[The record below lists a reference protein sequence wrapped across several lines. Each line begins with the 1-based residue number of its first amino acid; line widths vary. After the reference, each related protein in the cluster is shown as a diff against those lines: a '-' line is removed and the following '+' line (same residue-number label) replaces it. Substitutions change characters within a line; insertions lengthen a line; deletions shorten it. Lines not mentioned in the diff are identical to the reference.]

1 MACVDG
7 KVELM
12 EKENEEKLTAE
23 QKKVIN
29 EAVDKVFDEY
39 GEALRMLGND

>member
-1 MACVDG
+1 MACRDG
-7 KVELM
+7 KVEVM

-29 EAVDKVFDEY
+29 EAVDKAFNEY

>member
-7 KVELM
+7 KVEVM

>member
-1 MACVDG
+1 
-7 KVELM
+7 M
-12 EKENEEKLTAE
+12 EKENEEKLTEE
-23 QKKVIN
+23 QEKVIN